1 MKRQV
6 DESYLLSCYDAWK
19 HANKR
24 EKGQLILRIQNE
36 AGLGRTAIYKRFER
50 LHNGE
55 SLSQAS
61 EIKTRG
67 PSKKTQEDRKEE
79 LKVAFLISS
88 IKMATKAGKSS
99 YVMPT
104 EQAIQVAI
112 NEGYLDG
119 TIWLP
124 QKHRSKVDRLMRQ
137 YGINHRAFEV
147 PRAAVSWEARH
158 VNEIWM
164 VDASP
169 LNKYYLN
176 KKDKGSVTRR
186 DFIAQDDK
194 HIDDELHYLGL
205 QKIWIYVAVD
215 VCSSAWYAKAFAPP
229 TRGENAIDWRSFLI
243 ECFLEKTDKRIPF
256 EGLPDI
262 LYSDRGSGL
271 RSGIIHN
278 MIRRLQCRPETHA
291 AGNARAKGYAEGRIS
306 ALKRSF
312 ETDLTL
318 IKLRDLDMLNYYITA
333 FMVKQNTNQGLYS
346 NFLEGAMQHPIR
358 KVGRKNIHDVTTTL
372 TTRRVDAYGC
382 VRITEK
388 GNRQEYF
395 IAKDIEKGTP
405 LEIYRD
411 TEGRVFAQN
420 PKTGNIYNCDPYG
433 RRRIHPGSYEL
444 LDGKKNWGHTDA
456 EERRSRVLKE
466 SKRVKRSINYDSL
479 LPKESNITP
488 LRAQG
493 QEIVTHSP
501 IPPREFDNVAEAK
514 LYICIQTGTQE
525 SEINKEVNEA
535 IDDRLS
541 LEMQNSGKISAELVS
556 EICSAMQDYLQEVY
570 ENEQT
575 I

>member
-1 MKRQV
+1 MNRQI
-6 DESYLLSCYDAWK
+6 DNSYLLSCYEAWK
-19 HANKR
+19 HANKK

-55 SLSQAS
+55 SLTQAS
-61 EIKTRG
+61 ESKARG
-67 PSKKTQEDRKEE
+67 RSRKTQAIRKAEE
-79 LKVAFLISS
+79 NAAFLISS

-119 TIWLP
+119 TIWHP

-176 KKDKGSVTRR
+176 KKDKGAVTKRH
-186 DFIAQDDK
+186 FIAQDDK
-194 HIDDELHYLGL
+194 HIDDELHHLGL
-205 QKIWIYVAVD
+205 QKIWLYFAVD
-215 VCSSAWYAKAFAPP
+215 ICSSAWYAKAFAPP
-229 TRGENAIDWRSFLI
+229 SRGENAIDWRSFLI
-243 ECFLEKTDKRIPF
+243 ECFLEKKDKRIPF
-256 EGLPDI
+256 EGLPEI
-262 LYSDRGSGL
+262 LYSDQGSGVC
-271 RSGIIHN
+271 SGVIRN
-278 MIRRLQCRPETHA
+278 MIRRLRCRPEAHA
-291 AGNARAKGYAEGRIS
+291 PGNSRAKGYVEGRIS
-306 ALKRSF
+306 AFKGSF
-312 ETDLTL
+312 EPRLNFMD
-318 IKLRDLDMLNYYITA
+318 LRDLDQLNYYITA
-333 FMVKQNTNQGLYS
+333 FMVEHNTNQGLYS
-346 NFLEGAMQHPIR
+346 KFLEGAMQHPIR
-358 KVGRKNIHDVTTTL
+358 KVSRKSIHDVTTTL
-372 TTRRVDAYGC
+372 TSRCVDAYGC

-388 GNRQEYF
+388 GKKQEYF
-395 IAKDIEKGTP
+395 IAKDIEKGTR

-444 LDGKKNWGHTDA
+444 LDGYKDWGHTDA
-456 EERRSRVLKE
+456 EERRSKV
-466 SKRVKRSINYDSL
+466 SKQSEQLSRSINYDSL

-501 IPPREFDNVAEAK
+501 IPPKEFDNVAEAK
-514 LYICIQTGTQE
+514 LYICIQTGTRE

-541 LEMQNSGKISAELVS
+541 LEMQNAGKISAELVS
-556 EICSAMQDYLQEVY
+556 EIYSAMQDYLQEVY